1 MKISSLDLNNLPSVF
16 FWDIDINLISVEE
29 DYGVIISRVLMFTNE
44 EYFENNISIL
54 ENSYGKAKIINVIK
68 NTKERISDDICTL
81 AAIKYNT
88 VINSKFHL

>member
-16 FWDIDINLISVEE
+16 FWDIDINMISIEN

-44 EYFENNISIL
+44 EFFENNISVL
-54 ENSYGKAKIINVIK
+54 EDSYGKTKVINVIK

-81 AAIKYNT
+81 ASIKYNT